1 MGSEFTHADMSKPSM
16 DDFRYQLLGKESYKG
31 LNCWKIESVC
41 RDDVI
46 ADENGFSRKVSI
58 IQQDN
63 YLCHKSML
71 YDAEGNLIK
80 TQTIR
85 QYKKQSNGRYFAFEM
100 EMKNEQNGRKSTL
113 TIDQFRTG
121 SGLPES
127 AFTPAMMEK

>member
-1 MGSEFTHADMSKPSM
+1 
-16 DDFRYQLLGKESYKG
+16 
-31 LNCWKIESVC
+31 
-41 RDDVI
+41 
-46 ADENGFSRKVSI
+46 
-58 IQQDN
+58 
-63 YLCHKSML
+63 ML